1 MRKGSKLALLGG
13 KPVKTGGFPQHNS
26 IGREEKKLVNAVL
39 DSGILSLFQGNN
51 SAEFY
56 GGPFVKRMEQDFANY
71 FGAKHAVSMN
81 SATSALHAAVF
92 AAGAGPGDEV
102 IVPPYTMSA
111 TASAVL
117 MQNAVPVFADI
128 KKNNFCIDPESIR
141 ERISEKTK
149 AIIVVHLFGMPADMD
164 EIMEIAK
171 QHNLIVI
178 EDAAQA
184 PGATYKGKYCGTI
197 GHIGV
202 LSLNRH
208 KTIQCGEGG
217 VLLTNSD
224 DFALKCQLLRN
235 HGEVVVEGMGVSN
248 RINVLGHNYRMTE
261 LQAAV
266 GIAQLKKLGML
277 NKHRIKLAEYLAK
290 KLACFDAIK
299 TPEIPGNLKPVYYLY
314 PMLFSEEKAGISREL
329 FVNAVNAEGLPLNT
343 GYVKPIYLEPMYQ
356 KKSAFAGTQCPFKCA
371 YYNRNVDYSKGIC
384 PVTEQLQEKELIFTN
399 ICRYPL
405 KKRDIDIFACAIEKV
420 FDNAEKLKKYAEKKN
435 QDTCSLQG

>member
-1 MRKGSKLALLGG
+1 MKSGMNKKLALLGG
-13 KPVKTGGFPQHNS
+13 TPVKTGAFPPHNS
-26 IGREEKKLVNAVL
+26 IGKEEKKLVNEVL

-56 GGPFVKRMEQDFANY
+56 GGPLVKRMEQDFAHY
-71 FGAKHAVSMN
+71 FGAMHAVSLN

-92 AAGAGPGDEV
+92 AAGIGPGDEV

-111 TASAVL
+111 TASAIL

-128 KKNNFCIDPESIR
+128 KESNFCIDPKSI
-141 ERISEKTK
+141 EKKISEKTK

-164 EIMEIAK
+164 EIIEIAK

-184 PGATYKGKYCGTI
+184 PGATYNGKYCGTI

-224 DFALKCQLLRN
+224 DFALKSHLLRN
-235 HGEVVVEGMGVSN
+235 HGEVVVADMGIADK
-248 RINVLGHNYRMTE
+248 INVLGYNYRLTE

-266 GIAQLKKLGML
+266 GIAQLKKLSML
-277 NKHRIKLAEYLAK
+277 NEHRIKLANYLAE
-290 KLACFDAIK
+290 KLKGFDAIK
-299 TPEIPGNLKPVYYLY
+299 TQKIPKNVKHVYYLY
-314 PMLFSEEKAGISREL
+314 PMLFSEEKAGMSREL
-329 FVNAVNAEGLPLNT
+329 FVKAVNAEGLPLT
-343 GYVKPIYLEPMYQ
+343 AGYVKPIYLEPLFQ
-356 KKSAFAGTQCPFKCA
+356 KKSAFADTNCPFQCKHYTGNA
-371 YYNRNVDYSKGIC
+371 DYRKGIC
-384 PVTEQLQEKELIFTN
+384 PVTEQLQEKEIMFTN

-405 KKRDIDIFACAIEKV
+405 QKSDIDLFVDAIEKV
-420 FDNAEKLKKYAEKKN
+420 LDNTGELKKHAEQKN
-435 QDTCSLQG
+435 